1 MAKKPK
7 EPKEPKEPTESNSVP
22 HASREAL
29 QDFLSDVKEAQD
41 KIKDDDVLVRQQAL
55 RAHLAENYDRKTLQS
70 LLLRAYGD
78 ALKSPSQKLG
88 TAKAPSGDRPRTRT
102 GTAKRGG
109 KTRRKKS
116 RRRR

>member
-1 MAKKPK
+1 MAKQ
-7 EPKEPKEPTESNSVP
+7 PKEPTESNSVP
-22 HASREAL
+22 QASRKEL
-29 QDFLSDVKEAQD
+29 DDFFSDVKKAQD
-41 KIKDDDVLVRQQAL
+41 RSKDDDVLVRQQAL
-55 RAHLAENYDRKTLQS
+55 RAYLAEHYDRKALQG

-88 TAKAPSGDRPRTRT
+88 NAKAPSGDRTRTRK
-102 GTAKRGG
+102 AERGG

>member
-1 MAKKPK
+1 MAKKPR
-7 EPKEPKEPTESNSVP
+7 EPKEPIESNSVP
-22 HASREAL
+22 QASREAL

-55 RAHLAENYDRKTLQS
+55 RAHLAEYDRKTLQG

-88 TAKAPSGDRPRTRT
+88 TAKAPTRTRT
-102 GTAKRGG
+102 GAAERGG

>member
-1 MAKKPK
+1 MAKKPR
-7 EPKEPKEPTESNSVP
+7 EPEEPAESHSVSP
-22 HASREAL
+22 ANRKNL
-29 QDFLSDVKEAQD
+29 QDFLSDVKKAQD

-55 RAHLAENYDRKTLQS
+55 RAYLAEHYDRKTLQG
-70 LLLRAYGD
+70 LLLRSYGD

-88 TAKAPSGDRPRTRT
+88 TAKAPTPTRT
-102 GTAKRGG
+102 GTAERGG

>member
-1 MAKKPK
+1 MAKKPGK
-7 EPKEPKEPTESNSVP
+7 PEEPTESNSVQP
-22 HASREAL
+22 ASRKDL
-29 QDFLSDVKEAQD
+29 QDFLSDVKKAQD

-55 RAHLAENYDRKTLQS
+55 RAYLAEHYDRKTLQG
-70 LLLRAYGD
+70 LLLRSYGD

-88 TAKAPSGDRPRTRT
+88 TAKAPTRTRT
-102 GTAKRGG
+102 GTAERG

>member
-1 MAKKPK
+1 MAKKPR
-7 EPKEPKEPTESNSVP
+7 EPEEPTESVSVSP
-22 HASREAL
+22 ASRKDL
-29 QDFLSDVKEAQD
+29 HDFLSDVKKAQD

-55 RAHLAENYDRKTLQS
+55 RAYLAEHYDRKTLQG
-70 LLLRAYGD
+70 LLLRSYGD

-88 TAKAPSGDRPRTRT
+88 TAKAPTRIRT
-102 GTAKRGG
+102 GTAERGG

>member
-1 MAKKPK
+1 MAKKPR
-7 EPKEPKEPTESNSVP
+7 EPEEPTESNSVQA
-22 HASREAL
+22 ASRKDL
-29 QDFLSDVKEAQD
+29 HDFLSDVKKAQD
-41 KIKDDDVLVRQQAL
+41 KIKDDDVLVRKQAL
-55 RAHLAENYDRKTLQS
+55 RAHLAENYDRKTLQG

-88 TAKAPSGDRPRTRT
+88 TAKAASGDRQRTRT